1 MGKLKGAQTGVT
13 ESNTQQGA
21 RGGATKCKI
30 IEGPA
35 YGGSNKARTGG
46 KKPSL

>member
-13 ESNTQQGA
+13 ETNTTQGA
-21 RGGATKCKI
+21 RGGNTHCPTTT
-30 IEGPA
+30 GPA
-35 YGGSNKARTGG
+35 YGGSNNASGPG